1 MTAYRLVDDGS
12 LEVTVADLGATI
24 TRVRVPDPAG
34 GWRDVALGFDNEATY
49 LDAGN
54 PYLGATVGRYAN
66 RIAGARVVLDGTAY
80 RLDRN
85 EPGACLHGGA
95 GGFHTKTWECIDV
108 DTSSV
113 TFELVSPDGDQGF
126 PGRLTARA
134 RYAVTGDRLTVLL
147 TATTDA
153 LTVVNLTN
161 HLYVHLGDHGDSVA
175 DHVLQVPAVTYLPV
189 DLAGI
194 PLGYTQM
201 VEGTPL
207 DLREGRCLDLLDDSH
222 PDLARSEGLDLSF
235 LLGGLSF
242 LPGGRGIRLA
252 ARLEHPASGRFVEV
266 HTNQPALHVYTLND
280 VTGVPALRD
289 GRPARA
295 HGGVALEAQIPPDAP
310 NQPGLPSPVLRP
322 GELYSS
328 VTTWWFGQ
336 TGTTRER
343 LMTSDGVLARRR
355 PGQRRLP
362 AAPCGT
368 RWHSSR

>member
-1 MTAYRLVDDGS
+1 M
-12 LEVTVADLGATI
+12 
-24 TRVRVPDPAG
+24 
-34 GWRDVALGFDNEATY
+34 
-49 LDAGN
+49 
-54 PYLGATVGRYAN
+54 
-66 RIAGARVVLDGTAY
+66 
-80 RLDRN
+80 
-85 EPGACLHGGA
+85 
-95 GGFHTKTWECIDV
+95 
-108 DTSSV
+108 
-113 TFELVSPDGDQGF
+113 
-126 PGRLTARA
+126 
-134 RYAVTGDRLTVLL
+134 
-147 TATTDA
+147 
-153 LTVVNLTN
+153 
-161 HLYVHLGDHGDSVA
+161 
-175 DHVLQVPAVTYLPV
+175 
-189 DLAGI
+189 
-194 PLGYTQM
+194 
-201 VEGTPL
+201 
-207 DLREGRCLDLLDDSH
+207 
-222 PDLARSEGLDLSF
+222 
-235 LLGGLSF
+235 
-242 LPGGRGIRLA
+242 RLA